1 MFRKL
6 IICCLFLLLVSCGAA
21 DKKKVNDLNRAIDNY
36 VAALR
41 WSRIDDASRL
51 HLDRDRNRPEIDTSA
66 MEQVRVTGYKIKK
79 KIISDDL
86 NEASVTSEL
95 DYYKTEYGTLKQMTL
110 EQEWWYD
117 EESKRWYIESGFP
130 TFE

>member
-1 MFRKL
+1 MFRIM
-6 IICCLFLLLVSCGAA
+6 IICCLTVLLVSCGAA
-21 DKKKVNDLNRAIDNY
+21 DKKKVADLNRAIDNY

-66 MEQVRVTGYKIKK
+66 MEQIRVTGYKIKK
-79 KIISDDL
+79 KTIGKDL
-86 NEASVTSEL
+86 DEASVTSEL
-95 DYYKTEYGTLKQMTL
+95 DYYKTEYGTLEQMTL

-117 EESKRWYIESGFP
+117 EESKQWYIESDFP
-130 TFE
+130 AFE

>member
-6 IICCLFLLLVSCGAA
+6 IICSLAGLLVACGAA
-21 DKKKVNDLNRAIDNY
+21 DTKKMNDLNRAIDSY

-51 HLDRDRNRPEIDTSA
+51 HLDRDRNKPDIDTSA
-66 MEQVRVTGYKIKK
+66 MDQIRVTGYKVKK
-79 KIISDDL
+79 KTVSKDL

-95 DYYKTEYGTLKQMTL
+95 DYYSTEYGTLKHMTL
-110 EQEWWYD
+110 EQDWWYD
-117 EESKRWYIESGFP
+117 KESKQWYIESDFP
-130 TFE
+130 AFE